1 MVIQTTKTILK
12 GVLGLTSKALSLGL
26 DTTKYLIGVMS
37 NDTEG
42 IEVVEKNN
50 PYDSKLIVDTRDY
63 NYVVSKLRSF
73 FKSKGFLE
81 AHPQNRLS
89 ILAACEDPWTVA
101 SFDYAGSVWPL
112 PQTGQMWLE
121 YELLKNP
128 EAPGYFCQ

>member
-73 FKSKGFLE
+73 FKSK
-81 AHPQNRLS
+81 
-89 ILAACEDPWTVA
+89 
-101 SFDYAGSVWPL
+101 
-112 PQTGQMWLE
+112 
-121 YELLKNP
+121 
-128 EAPGYFCQ
+128 